1 MRKFWKALLGIAL
14 IIYIIG
20 INIIS
25 STRIAFSLPI
35 MITGIILVIYDFT
48 KSKIKETKSLN
59 KLFKIT
65 KVFLS
70 IGLIFL
76 LAMEGLIIS
85 YPKYNEEKSDY
96 IIVLGAGLTNGKTP
110 NIILEGRLDAAIKYI
125 NKNHDGYLVLSG
137 GQGEDEDLPE
147 ADAMSK
153 YLQDRGIN
161 ADRIILE
168 DKSRDT
174 NENLKFS
181 KEKIEEHSHKSL
193 SEINVKIITTDF
205 HAFRSSILAKK
216 NGYVNFSNYS
226 DPTVWYMIPVT
237 YIREAF
243 AIVKSVIFDK

>member
-1 MRKFWKALLGIAL
+1 MIRFFDALLGIGL
-14 IIYIIG
+14 IIYILG

-35 MITGIILVIYDFT
+35 MIIGIILIIYHF
-48 KSKIKETKSLN
+48 IKNKVKEIKSLV
-59 KLFKIT
+59 KMFKFVKIL
-65 KVFLS
+65 LS
-70 IGLIFL
+70 IGCIFFL
-76 LAMEGLIIS
+76 VMEGLIIS
-85 YPKYNEEKSDY
+85 YPKYNEEKADY
-96 IIVLGAGLTNGKTP
+96 VIVLGAGLTNRTIP
-110 NIILEGRLDAAIKYI
+110 NIILEGRLDAAIKYMEQ
-125 NKNHDGYLVLSG
+125 NHDGYLVLSG

-153 YLQDRGIN
+153 YLQDRGVN
-161 ADRIILE
+161 KDKIIIE

-193 SEINVKIITTDF
+193 AEIKVKIITTDF

-216 NGYVNFSNYS
+216 NGYVNFNNYS

-237 YIREAF
+237 YTREAF